1 MREIFNFGFLIG
13 EGGGR
18 KTEDGRQRTEDR
30 GQRTEGGG
38 RKTEGRTRSRV
49 PPRLRDALT
58 RANDAREKRKIGGC
72 VEKQANYV
80 HYFLG

>member
-1 MREIFNFGFLIG
+1 MG

-18 KTEDGRQRTEDR
+18 KTEDR
-30 GQRTEGGG
+30 GQR
-38 RKTEGRTRSRV
+38 TEGRTRSRA

-72 VEKQANYV
+72 VEKHANYV
-80 HYFLG
+80 NYFLG

>member
-1 MREIFNFGFLIG
+1 MR

-18 KTEDGRQRTEDR
+18 KTEDRGQRTEDR
-30 GQRTEGGG
+30 GQRA
-38 RKTEGRTRSRV
+38 EGRTRSRA

-80 HYFLG
+80 NYFLVRQ